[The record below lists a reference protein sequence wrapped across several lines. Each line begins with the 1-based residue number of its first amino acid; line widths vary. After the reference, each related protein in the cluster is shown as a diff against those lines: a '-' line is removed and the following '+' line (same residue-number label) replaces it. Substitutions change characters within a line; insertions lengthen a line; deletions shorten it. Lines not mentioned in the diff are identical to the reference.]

1 MSNLTNFSVKEVPK
15 FITNHYEK
23 FIKDQLKNYMKPE
36 TDSKL
41 QTFAKCYEEFKIQ
54 PYLNNNLPKSIVK
67 HLTKVRISAHT
78 LLIEK
83 GRYHRPKISRNLR
96 LCSSCNKIEDEEH
109 FMLYCNRYDS
119 LRKSLFSNLNINSD
133 YHVHVD
139 KTMSTRR
146 CLLNPIDIQET
157 KIICHFIQSAFSIH
171 CS

>member
-1 MSNLTNFSVKEVPK
+1 MNVNLTIFSVKEIPK
-15 FITNHYEK
+15 CITNNYEK

-41 QTFAKCYEEFKIQ
+41 QTFAKCYQELKIQ

-67 HLTKVRISAHT
+67 HLTKLRIIAHT

-83 GRYHRPKISRNLR
+83 GRYHRPNISRNLR

-109 FMLYCNRYDS
+109 FMLYCNQYDS

-133 YHVHVD
+133 YCDTNHVHVVHSQMLV
-139 KTMSTRR
+139 KSYRYTR
-146 CLLNPIDIQET
+146 N
-157 KIICHFIQSAFSIH
+157 
-171 CS
+171 